1 MQITNFNEK
10 PLKLG
15 NVRLSWTDFVFIIIC
30 NISIILILINAILHH
45 TGFWCHYP
53 IFIML
58 YSYVIFI
65 ASIAGQA
72 KKFLS
77 RLRNGLLIVN
87 LLFSLT
93 SLIYFIADDFN
104 PDALFP
110 IEWIIPIIL
119 TVTLIIKLCSLF
131 SGSVTLLNIITAAF
145 FMLPQATIL
154 FVVAIINPLLING
167 EAMYSDFSF
176 IISIVNFALY
186 VMVIINLTFLYFI
199 KVKNKFNKFIS
210 K

>member
-15 NVRLSWTDFVFIIIC
+15 NIRLSWTDFVFIIIC
-30 NISIILILINAILHH
+30 NISLLLILINAILHH
-45 TGFWCHYP
+45 TGFWCQYP

-93 SLIYFIADDFN
+93 SLIYFLADDFN
-104 PDALFP
+104 PNALIP

-119 TVTLIIKLCSLF
+119 SVTLIVKLCSLF
-131 SGSVTLLNIITAAF
+131 FGSVTLLNIITAAA

-154 FVVAIINPLLING
+154 FIVAIINPLLTNG

-186 VMVIINLTFLYFI
+186 VMVIVNLAFLYVI
-199 KVKNKFNKFIS
+199 KVKNKINKFINQ
-210 K
+210 